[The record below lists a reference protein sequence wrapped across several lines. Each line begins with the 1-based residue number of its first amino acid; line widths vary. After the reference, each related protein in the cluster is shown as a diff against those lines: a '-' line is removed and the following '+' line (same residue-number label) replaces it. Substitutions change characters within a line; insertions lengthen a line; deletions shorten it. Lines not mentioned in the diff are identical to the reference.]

1 MSFISY
7 LKTLVV
13 YVVLKSMTNFPENT
27 NGELLFVSKVLD
39 GLLQTLMP
47 QNTLQEFL
55 LKF

>member
-47 QNTLQEFL
+47 QNTLQEFF